1 MTDCSAET
9 LNGMIN
15 QYADYSI
22 KEVITPTGESVVVD
36 GYYEFHADEEALDA
50 LLIEV
55 FYRPK

>member
-1 MTDCSAET
+1 MHFSSPFTVF
-9 LNGMIN
+9 LIYHK
-15 QYADYSI
+15 Q
-22 KEVITPTGESVVVD
+22 EVITPTGESVVVD